1 MKKSIKKY
9 LLLAIVAVML
19 LATIFAVSA
28 VDVQTANC
36 PTHGPVDP
44 VRGPEHPVQC
54 NADGYTELVCPVCK
68 SNGIYTY
75 LGINTDVIKAT
86 NHTLKWDYVNK
97 GTHYENV
104 GTCTNKQNFGCT
116 YTETEENENH
126 QPVKYYKVTFINP
139 YTTESI
145 LDTCKYTD
153 VAIGWEKAD
162 IAVKFV
168 EENTYAACGGAS
180 RDKDMNFGAYKFLG
194 WASEEKIPAGSTAFN
209 AFDACEAN
217 LTTTTGNG
225 TSYNNPELRKF
236 IYGENGSG
244 QVYMKSENTEDPTSF
259 KVPIEGEDEKAD
271 YNVYA
276 VFDVKTVTYDVI
288 FYDEKGREIDKT
300 HYNSLGYNLYDL
312 KHGLKGELSANKG
325 KEPETADDEY
335 YTYKFAYWKVK
346 GTQTMVDLDEAVYS
360 DLELQ
365 AHFTA
370 IPRTYVFKYYYRDG
384 TEIKIDG
391 KPVNDTVTIAPDK
404 DGNKLPATN
413 GIALSKISSISQ
425 AEIYNKLFGYSD
437 LVYDYKF
444 TGRWIISGLGRVI
457 DLNNPD
463 LTGILDYL
471 QTDGGIV
478 LTPQY
483 RKIERLYPLVVRVK
497 YVEDYSNSHPD
508 EVTLTLQN
516 DEGFYTADTISFK
529 DTENVYYNSLGE
541 PYYEIEYFVPFSE
554 SYTVLASAGAYGGS
568 TTKTFHNGGYQG
580 TATVELTRVG
590 RDDCSC
596 PCHSILKP
604 IWIKVLNLL
613 NTLFK
618 LKVVCCDDMYA
629 NIGGD
634 LNYKA

>member
-44 VRGPEHPVQC
+44 VRGLEHPVQC
-54 NADGYTELVCPVCK
+54 NADGYTELVCPICYK
-68 SNGIYTY
+68 Y
-75 LGINTDVIKAT
+75 LGINTDVVKAT
-86 NHTLKWDYVNK
+86 NHTLEWDYVNK
-97 GTHYENV
+97 GTHYEYV
-104 GTCTNKQNFGCT
+104 GTCTNYQNFGCT
-116 YTETEENENH
+116 YTETKTYDTENH
-126 QPVKYYKVTFINP
+126 PAVKYYKVIFRNAF
-139 YTTESI
+139 TTAAT
-145 LDTCKYTD
+145 LDSCKYTE
-153 VAIGWEKAD
+153 VAVGWKDTVIAEKY
-162 IAVKFV
+162 V
-168 EENTYAACGGAS
+168 EENTFAACGGAS
-180 RDKDMNFGAYKFLG
+180 RDKDVNFGAYKFLG
-194 WASEEKIPAGSTAFN
+194 WASAEKIPADSTAYN
-209 AFDACEAN
+209 AFNACEAN

-259 KVPIEGEDEKAD
+259 KVPVAGEAEKAD
-271 YNVYA
+271 YTVYA
-276 VFDVKTVTYDVI
+276 IFDVKAVDAYKVVFYDV
-288 FYDEKGREIDKT
+288 KGREIDAT
-300 HYNSLGYNLYDL
+300 HYETLGYNLEVN
-312 KHGLKGELSANKG
+312 HGGNLSANNG
-325 KEPETADDEY
+325 KVPDRDEDEY
-335 YTYKFAYWKVK
+335 YTYSFTGWVK
-346 GTQTMVDLDEAVYS
+346 KEDHSIHVDLNAPVYG
-360 DLELQ
+360 DINLQ
-365 AHFTA
+365 ADYA
-370 IPRTYVFKYYYRDG
+370 AVPRTYVFKYYYRDG
-384 TEIKIDG
+384 TEIKIGD
-391 KPVNDTVTIAPDK
+391 KPVTDTVTIAPDEN
-404 DGNKLPATN
+404 GNKETAKN
-413 GIALSKISSISQ
+413 GLKLNKINSKEQ
-425 AEIYNKLFGYSD
+425 EEVYNKLFKYSD
-437 LVYDYKF
+437 LVYDYVF
-444 TGRWIISGLGRVI
+444 TGKWIISGLGRVI

-463 LTGILDYL
+463 LTDILDFL

-497 YVEDYSNSHPD
+497 YIEDYSNSHPD
-508 EVTLTLQN
+508 EVVLTLKN
-516 DEGFYTADTISFK
+516 DDGFYTADTISFK
-529 DTENVYYNSLGE
+529 DTDNVYYNNLGE

-554 SYTVLASAGAYGGS
+554 TYTILASAGAYGGS

-596 PCHSILKP
+596 VCHSILKP